1 MYEIEQIEQL
11 FGNDVL
17 QYLTRKNLGGVSN
30 EKGNTYENFFAI
42 YKLALLSQ
50 EVIENKRNIIFYSQI
65 LAFIDD
71 LIIDFDDNTLRHH
84 YQLKNSITVKWGS
97 GLKSI
102 ADDFSK
108 QYELNQVNS
117 IESLQHLVVSDSS
130 LKTKLDND
138 LPDHISDYSQIVHFP
153 YQSNIVKLIAQ
164 KTELYEAIKYLCAFS
179 EPDPDKIECV
189 ATVLL
194 GAWASTDKSGASV
207 KEILETAQKCQ
218 PSYIRSFGQQMQIDT
233 EVANILNQIENFTYN
248 LTKGFLHWEYANGLE
263 EGTLPYSIE
272 SDKFQRFQELI
283 KRNKPTSF
291 EDIEAFLI

>member
-1 MYEIEQIEQL
+1 
-11 FGNDVL
+11 
-17 QYLTRKNLGGVSN
+17 
-30 EKGNTYENFFAI
+30 
-42 YKLALLSQ
+42 
-50 EVIENKRNIIFYSQI
+50 
-65 LAFIDD
+65 
-71 LIIDFDDNTLRHH
+71 
-84 YQLKNSITVKWGS
+84 
-97 GLKSI
+97 
-102 ADDFSK
+102 
-108 QYELNQVNS
+108 
-117 IESLQHLVVSDSS
+117 
-130 LKTKLDND
+130 
-138 LPDHISDYSQIVHFP
+138 
-153 YQSNIVKLIAQ
+153 
-164 KTELYEAIKYLCAFS
+164 LCAFS

>member
-1 MYEIEQIEQL
+1 MYESEQIEQL

-42 YKLALLSQ
+42 YRLALLSQ
-50 EVIENKRNIIFYSQI
+50 EVIENNRNIIFYSQI

-71 LIIDFDDNTLRHH
+71 LIIDYDDNTPRQH
-84 YQLKNSITVKWGS
+84 YQLKNSTTVKWGS

-117 IESLQHLVVSDSS
+117 IESLLHLVVSDSS

-138 LPDHISDYSQIVHFP
+138 LPDHICNYSRIVHFP

-164 KTELYEAIKYLCAFS
+164 KPDLYKAIKYLCAFS
-179 EPDPDKIECV
+179 KPDPDKIECV

-194 GAWASTDKSGASV
+194 GAWISIDKSGVPV

-218 PSYIRSFGQQMQIDT
+218 PSYIRSFGQQTQINIDT
-233 EVANILNQIENFTYN
+233 EVPIF
-248 LTKGFLHWEYANGLE
+248 
-263 EGTLPYSIE
+263 
-272 SDKFQRFQELI
+272 
-283 KRNKPTSF
+283 
-291 EDIEAFLI
+291 

>member
-1 MYEIEQIEQL
+1 MYEIEQIEQI

-17 QYLTRKNLGGVSN
+17 KYLIKKNQGGVSN

-42 YKLALLSQ
+42 YQLALLSQ
-50 EVIENKRNIIFYSQI
+50 KVIENNRDIIFYSQI

-71 LIIDFDDNTLRHH
+71 LIIDFDDNTPRQH

-117 IESLQHLVVSDSS
+117 IESLLYLVVSDSS

-153 YQSNIVKLIAQ
+153 YQSNIVKLIA
-164 KTELYEAIKYLCAFS
+164 
-179 EPDPDKIECV
+179 
-189 ATVLL
+189 
-194 GAWASTDKSGASV
+194 
-207 KEILETAQKCQ
+207 
-218 PSYIRSFGQQMQIDT
+218 
-233 EVANILNQIENFTYN
+233 
-248 LTKGFLHWEYANGLE
+248 
-263 EGTLPYSIE
+263 
-272 SDKFQRFQELI
+272 
-283 KRNKPTSF
+283 
-291 EDIEAFLI
+291 